1 MLSSRMD
8 EISVSSEGSR
18 AAGCGLR
25 SSLHMRG
32 GGVSCPKRTEGPTTR
47 PKGPKRRLAIELIS
61 RAVLV
66 AEFCWTHIT
75 DTRPWWCA
83 PRAPPLQFVR
93 VKGARA
99 VLARDLLLTTAT
111 A

>member
-1 MLSSRMD
+1 MFSSRMD

-47 PKGPKRRLAIELIS
+47 PKGLTRRRLAIELIW
-61 RAVLV
+61 RVVVV
-66 AEFCWTHIT
+66 AEFWQRLVFLDELAQVT
-75 DTRPWWCA
+75 DTGKR
-83 PRAPPLQFVR
+83 
-93 VKGARA
+93 
-99 VLARDLLLTTAT
+99 
-111 A
+111 